1 MKKINKEFEERCIRL
16 RNRIQRLKTEE
27 ENYNKKL
34 KNFKRREEQDKLIKN
49 EKERLKL
56 ELQKNKEERNKAL
69 NIKRN
74 KIRNKKENDN
84 KIKVDRKNAN
94 FSQKKSNY
102 NNLLSDKYLMKII
115 KEQLDTQQ
123 KNKNIYSHAKVKQE
137 YNEYEAN
144 KMKRN
149 IERENLLK
157 MQHENN
163 IKQLK
168 ELEKEMRDTCE
179 KLEVKEKEYIEKLNK
194 TKYMSMK
201 TIKDNKSFNYNAKI
215 NYNRKKLFTNKSM
228 QDIIINGS
236 TDEGEYK
243 NRNRS
248 VIVNKNKALSPGSKS
263 QRNMT
268 ITKKPKSKKKFES
281 YVSINYFPGTNKAKN
296 SNKIGL
302 NNNNKSVVN
311 NKEKENKQIK
321 KNLFKNNNKSINK

>member
-1 MKKINKEFEERCIRL
+1 MKKINKEFEERLIKL
-16 RNRIQRLKTEE
+16 KNRIQRLKTEE
-27 ENYNKKL
+27 EDYNKKL

-102 NNLLSDKYLMKII
+102 NNLLSDKYLMKVI

-179 KLEVKEKEYIEKLNK
+179 KLEVKEKEYLEKLNK

-215 NYNRKKLFTNKSM
+215 KNNRKKLFTNKSM
-228 QDIIINGS
+228 QDIIVNGT
-236 TDEGEYK
+236 TDEDPGDYK

-248 VIVNKNKALSPGSKS
+248 VIVNRK
-263 QRNMT
+263 R
-268 ITKKPKSKKKFES
+268 
-281 YVSINYFPGTNKAKN
+281 
-296 SNKIGL
+296 
-302 NNNNKSVVN
+302 
-311 NKEKENKQIK
+311 
-321 KNLFKNNNKSINK
+321 